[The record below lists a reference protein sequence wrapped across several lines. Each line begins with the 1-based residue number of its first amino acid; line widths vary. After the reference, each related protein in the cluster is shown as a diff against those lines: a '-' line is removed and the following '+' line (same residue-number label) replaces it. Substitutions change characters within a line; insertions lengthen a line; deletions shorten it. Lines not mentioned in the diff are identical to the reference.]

1 MDVPDFAEF
10 WSLYPRHQAKA
21 VAEKSWRRMN
31 ESNRDAAIEALPNHL
46 RYWVA
51 MGTEMQYIPLPATW
65 LSQERW
71 EDELEMP
78 TFDRLVAWW
87 ATDGGIL
94 KKGAELGIQ
103 PRPGEEMGQF
113 KQRVVQS
120 VRRVA

>member
-1 MDVPDFAEF
+1 MTFDLF
-10 WSLYPRHQAKA
+10 WERYPRRVAKA
-21 VAEKSWRRMN
+21 VARKSWARLKP
-31 ESNRDAAIEALPNHL
+31 EQIDKVLAVIDQHV
-46 RYWVA
+46 RYWTA
-51 MGTEMQYIPLPATW
+51 MGTEIQYIPLPATW
-65 LSQERW
+65 LNQERW

-87 ATDGGIL
+87 ASDGGIL